1 MLTRANENVGEEGE
15 VTGLLSGEHATI
27 GGFGFRR
34 PKAISKMPSSQSRE
48 QKRKGWPERNQV
60 RHGCDTFI
68 EIANKERCA
77 WNRVR
82 NHRSCLTSW

>member
-34 PKAISKMPSSQSRE
+34 PKAINKMPLLSKQIAKE
-48 QKRKGWPERNQV
+48 KGMAE
-60 RHGCDTFI
+60 
-68 EIANKERCA
+68 
-77 WNRVR
+77 
-82 NHRSCLTSW
+82 